1 MDSYLA
7 PVTGAKT
14 ILLTTYKRDGTP
26 VATAVSIAFDG
37 GRAVFRTYDR
47 AWKARRL
54 RRDDRV
60 RIAPATLLGKAT
72 GPSAGARAA
81 LLEGERARAA
91 ARALARQHLLLQG
104 LLVPLAHRLRAYR
117 TLHYELRPA
126 EASPDAAGP
135 DDGRADA
142 ARPGSAGSDAA
153 RPGAA
158 PGR

>member
-47 AWKARRL
+47 AWKVRRL

-60 RIAPATLLGKAT
+60 LIAPATLRGKPT
-72 GPSAGARAA
+72 GARAA

-104 LLVPLAHRLRAYR
+104 LLVPMAHRLRGYR

-126 EASPDAAGP
+126 ASRPETAGPETAGPDAARM
-135 DDGRADA
+135 DTARADT
-142 ARPGSAGSDAA
+142 ARPD
-153 RPGAA
+153 RA